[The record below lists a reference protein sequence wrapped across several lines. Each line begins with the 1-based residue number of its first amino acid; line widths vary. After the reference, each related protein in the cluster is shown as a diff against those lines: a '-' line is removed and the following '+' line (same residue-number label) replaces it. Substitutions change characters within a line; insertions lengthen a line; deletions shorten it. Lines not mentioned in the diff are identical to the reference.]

1 MVFVCACACVC
12 ACVCMHVCVCVCVRA
27 CVHVHVCV
35 HVCACVCVCVRVRV
49 CVCVCACVCVRVHAC
64 MYVYVHAC
72 VCASTCPSVA
82 YVCSHSAHSIY
93 CTYFELCFRGAPCG
107 PGPLSFSPG
116 AGVAVARAFYLF
128 VYNSV
133 QSLAYGYILIQL
145 LYLMTMGRGGWW
157 YTDVSLTPL
166 LRCFIFIPYSLP

>member
-1 MVFVCACACVC
+1 MCVC
-12 ACVCMHVCVCVCVRA
+12 ACVCTCVC
-27 CVHVHVCV
+27 
-35 HVCACVCVCVRVRV
+35 VRV
-49 CVCVCACVCVRVHAC
+49 CVCVCVYVCVRV
-64 MYVYVHAC
+64 C
-72 VCASTCPSVA
+72 VCVCIRSCMCVCIHMSISGTCVQSL
-82 YVCSHSAHSIY
+82 CSLNLLY
-93 CTYFELCFRGAPCG
+93 LLELSFGGAPCG

-133 QSLAYGYILIQL
+133 QTLAYGYILIQL

-166 LRCFIFIPYSLP
+166 LRCFVFIPYHSLP